1 MKKRSTSKA
10 INQIF
15 FKGWNDIL
23 KGYSLKLLLALT
35 VFLAANFISEVR
47 AQYTWT
53 PTIDGNKCSNDNY
66 PSSASVTDPDDTS
79 PDKNDILEVY
89 FTSGESGS
97 ENFYMAFLRQASA
110 SSNSYIFIQFN
121 VDGLLSTGD
130 SLGSDYAL
138 ISELKAGVITT
149 ANLFSWG
156 GADWNATPTPIT
168 VDAKG
173 GYENCTTG
181 DFGRFIEIAIPYEGI
196 NYDVCSGVDLQ
207 LTKIYSL
214 AGGSVTSAKKDELF
228 ISTDIGTFHINDSPT
243 LTTGLKD
250 PSGDVCT
257 DQLFTISTTIS
268 DADSIKSQTD
278 FDSYTFEVDTHYSGG
293 YLNFDAVDPS
303 AYTLT
308 YSQENDTAWNL
319 EFSFSY
325 PTPGSRYFAIRV
337 LDPWD
342 CDLDVIDST
351 LVDVVANENAP
362 YFVSGCSANAAVSTN
377 SGDCFYTH
385 SGTSW
390 DVTATDDDPC
400 GDPTVSYSLSGV
412 TSGTGSTLDGVIFNK
427 GITTVTWTASDGDPT
442 HDATCSFTVTVNDTE
457 KPVANCQNVT
467 IYLDGS
473 GSASVTQ
480 SQVDN
485 RSTDN
490 CGIQSLSLSKTSFNC
505 DDTGSNIV
513 TLTVTDL
520 GGNTESCNAT
530 VTVIDNIKPVISNIP
545 EDVSIECSSC
555 IQSFLNSGFEEPVQ
569 TANSNNEDYFVSW
582 GGSNSWIYWNE
593 EGVPGWQT
601 TAADG
606 IIELHPSGYDN
617 IASADGNQHAELNAN
632 YNSDLYQDF
641 CTIPSTF
648 LKIKFAHAKRSR
660 PDNTD
665 PDIMEVLMGDPSK
678 DESTYTTYGPFTQTQ
693 NSVWTYHTIDFPVPA
708 GQTMTRFIFRAV
720 QGSTHTTSEGN
731 LIDDVSV
738 VTLFDPTVI
747 PSASDNCSVELN
759 LSEEKINSTCD
770 DQFQLVRTW
779 TAVDPSGNTATAE
792 QVVTV
797 GDFTKPD
804 LFGVPADVTVSC
816 DNVPAL
822 ADVTAT
828 DNCVDDVSIT
838 FNEVR
843 TDGACANSYTLT
855 RTWTATDA
863 CSNDTTD
870 SQVIIVFDT
879 TAPTYSGSIG
889 ETTIE
894 GCATSDAPTAVT
906 TVSALEAL
914 AGSLAVSD
922 NCSTDANMSVTS
934 SDAVAGTCPIVI
946 TRTYTVTDECS
957 NSVNIIHTIK
967 IDDTTVPV
975 VTAPVTTLEV
985 ECNDAN
991 AATEISTWLGTAS
1004 ATDNCDGSISVSND
1018 YTGIEMNCNN
1028 VITVSFDATDACGNE
1043 AVTKTANIKI
1053 IDTTAPAY
1061 AGSLTTAIIEGCTTD
1076 DAPTAV
1082 TTVSALESLAGS
1094 LAISDNCSADTD
1106 MTVSS
1111 SDVATGTYPI
1121 VITRTYTVTDECD
1134 NETTIGHVINIVDN
1148 TKPVI
1153 SDCPPDIT
1161 VYSEDGDPA
1170 SCSQTVTWVAPTGDD
1185 NCDGTITPVASHN
1198 PGDTFSAG
1206 TTTVSY
1212 IFTDGTGN
1220 ADTCFFDVTVVDNT
1234 PPTFTCNDITVELD
1248 ESDQY
1253 SVTEDDIALIV
1264 TDLED
1269 NCSGIDGE
1277 ISISLDTEVFTCAT
1291 LGAQT
1296 VTVTVSDE
1304 AGNTATCDVTI
1315 TVVDTI
1321 PPTIT
1326 CSGDV
1331 TATIQSNGTCTGIV
1345 SVPSPTVSDNCG
1357 VASVINDFN
1366 SSSNASGNYPAGE
1379 TVVIWTVTD
1388 NSGNTETCTQTINVI
1403 AEPQAINDSRSTPE
1417 DAPITISVLANDLD
1431 CDDNLVNSSLEIT
1444 SDPTNGVVVVNSNGT
1459 VEYTPGTNYNG
1470 SDQFT
1475 YQICDADGQCD
1486 EATVTINVTPLNDPP
1501 VAVDDLNNTF
1511 VNQETTGK
1519 VMTND
1524 YDIDG
1529 NSLSTT
1535 LQSDPSNGTL
1545 VFNTDGTYSYTPNA
1559 GYLGE
1564 DVFTYLLSDGQGGT
1578 DMASVYITVISDHS
1592 TANQPPVA
1600 NEDAYVTKENVIVT
1614 GNMLENDYDPD
1625 GNPLVFNRELVA
1637 QPAVGTI
1644 QVFVDGSFEYI
1655 PEDGF
1660 TGQVNFTYEVCDDLS
1675 PAMCNTADVIII
1687 IDPNA
1692 NDNITVAVDDGFFT
1706 KVNSKLIRDV
1716 SANDFDPEGDNTTY
1730 SLKDAA
1736 LHGTV
1741 SLNADGFFTYTPNAD
1756 YIGPDQFS
1764 YRVCDDGNPSACD
1777 NATVYV
1783 NVSEVNHAPNAVDDW
1798 FNREDEAAN
1807 VLDNDSDPDGDE
1819 LVLNTTPVVDVT
1831 NGSLVI
1837 NSDGTYI
1844 YTPDEFYFGLDSF
1857 TYEVCD
1863 NALVPLCDQ
1872 ATVVIFLDTDKDG
1885 AADVIDID
1893 DDNDGILDVDEG
1905 DQTVD
1910 TDNDG
1915 IPDSLDIDS
1924 DNDGITDNEESQ
1936 DENNYIAPIGTDSD
1950 GDGWDDAYDD
1960 DSGGTPIVIVDS
1972 DDDGSADFVDTD
1984 SDNDGIDDA
1993 TEGHDANHDGVA
2005 DLVPAGTD
2013 SDGDGLDDA
2022 YDTVAIGDDP
2032 VANVTGSNAPTDNSD
2047 GDQVSDYRD
2056 TDSDNDGLTD
2066 AEEVAQSN
2074 DPDNDGLANYLDIDS
2089 DGDGITDN
2097 QESQPEGAYVPPTGQ
2112 DTDGDGIDDA
2122 YDPDSGGT
2130 PIASIDSDDDG
2141 DPDYLDED
2149 SDNDSIPDSVEAHD
2163 ADGDGVADTSPTG
2176 TDSDGDGLDD
2186 AYDTTNDFNDPLNV
2200 IGANTSSPNSDNDIL
2215 SDWRDI
2221 DDDNDGILTSDEVN
2235 NSSDNDNDG
2244 VIDYLDID
2252 SDNDGIVDNFEGQN
2266 NLTSLVSPTGID
2278 SDGDGLDDAYD
2289 PDTGGT
2295 PIGFTDT
2302 DGDGI
2307 KDYLDEDSDNDHV
2320 PDYVEAQDTDKNG
2333 QPDIAYTDSDS
2344 DGDGLDDS
2352 NDNVA
2357 GTGNAGNSVGT
2368 NVPLQDSDGDGT
2380 PDWRDTDDDN
2390 DGIETSLNEDDNGDG
2405 DPTNDDCNYNGIPNY
2420 LDEESCDL
2428 LIPNGFS
2435 PNGDGINDY
2444 FRVRGIYQY
2453 PNANIEIYNRW
2464 GTKVFEKENFGNIPI
2479 YGDPDAWWD
2488 GRANVGGSSNSEI
2501 LPSGTYFVVL
2511 ILDGS
2516 TIHKGIVYIN
2526 R

>member
-1 MKKRSTSKA
+1 MICT
-10 INQIF
+10 
-15 FKGWNDIL
+15 
-23 KGYSLKLLLALT
+23 T
-35 VFLAANFISEVR
+35 V
-47 AQYTWT
+47 
-53 PTIDGNKCSNDNY
+53 GN
-66 PSSASVTDPDDTS
+66 
-79 PDKNDILEVY
+79 L
-89 FTSGESGS
+89 
-97 ENFYMAFLRQASA
+97 
-110 SSNSYIFIQFN
+110 
-121 VDGLLSTGD
+121 
-130 SLGSDYAL
+130 
-138 ISELKAGVITT
+138 VITQSP
-149 ANLFSWG
+149 A
-156 GADWNATPTPIT
+156 
-168 VDAKG
+168 
-173 GYENCTTG
+173 
-181 DFGRFIEIAIPYEGI
+181 
-196 NYDVCSGVDLQ
+196 
-207 LTKIYSL
+207 
-214 AGGSVTSAKKDELF
+214 AG
-228 ISTDIGTFHINDSPT
+228 
-243 LTTGLKD
+243 
-250 PSGDVCT
+250 
-257 DQLFTISTTIS
+257 
-268 DADSIKSQTD
+268 
-278 FDSYTFEVDTHYSGG
+278 
-293 YLNFDAVDPS
+293 
-303 AYTLT
+303 
-308 YSQENDTAWNL
+308 
-319 EFSFSY
+319 
-325 PTPGSRYFAIRV
+325 
-337 LDPWD
+337 
-342 CDLDVIDST
+342 
-351 LVDVVANENAP
+351 
-362 YFVSGCSANAAVSTN
+362 
-377 SGDCFYTH
+377 
-385 SGTSW
+385 
-390 DVTATDDDPC
+390 
-400 GDPTVSYSLSGV
+400 
-412 TSGTGSTLDGVIFNK
+412 
-427 GITTVTWTASDGDPT
+427 TTVTTG
-442 HDATCSFTVTVNDTE
+442 VN
-457 KPVANCQNVT
+457 VVT
-467 IYLDGS
+467 I
-473 GSASVTQ
+473 
-480 SQVDN
+480 
-485 RSTDN
+485 
-490 CGIQSLSLSKTSFNC
+490 
-505 DDTGSNIV
+505 
-513 TLTVTDL
+513 TVTDQA
-520 GGNTESCNAT
+520 GNET
-530 VTVIDNIKPVISNIP
+530 
-545 EDVSIECSSC
+545 
-555 IQSFLNSGFEEPVQ
+555 
-569 TANSNNEDYFVSW
+569 
-582 GGSNSWIYWNE
+582 
-593 EGVPGWQT
+593 
-601 TAADG
+601 
-606 IIELHPSGYDN
+606 
-617 IASADGNQHAELNAN
+617 
-632 YNSDLYQDF
+632 
-641 CTIPSTF
+641 
-648 LKIKFAHAKRSR
+648 
-660 PDNTD
+660 
-665 PDIMEVLMGDPSK
+665 
-678 DESTYTTYGPFTQTQ
+678 
-693 NSVWTYHTIDFPVPA
+693 
-708 GQTMTRFIFRAV
+708 
-720 QGSTHTTSEGN
+720 
-731 LIDDVSV
+731 
-738 VTLFDPTVI
+738 
-747 PSASDNCSVELN
+747 
-759 LSEEKINSTCD
+759 
-770 DQFQLVRTW
+770 
-779 TAVDPSGNTATAE
+779 
-792 QVVTV
+792 
-797 GDFTKPD
+797 
-804 LFGVPADVTVSC
+804 SC
-816 DNVPAL
+816 D
-822 ADVTAT
+822 
-828 DNCVDDVSIT
+828 
-838 FNEVR
+838 
-843 TDGACANSYTLT
+843 
-855 RTWTATDA
+855 
-863 CSNDTTD
+863 
-870 SQVIIVFDT
+870 
-879 TAPTYSGSIG
+879 
-889 ETTIE
+889 
-894 GCATSDAPTAVT
+894 
-906 TVSALEAL
+906 
-914 AGSLAVSD
+914 
-922 NCSTDANMSVTS
+922 
-934 SDAVAGTCPIVI
+934 
-946 TRTYTVTDECS
+946 
-957 NSVNIIHTIK
+957 VN
-967 IDDTTVPV
+967 
-975 VTAPVTTLEV
+975 
-985 ECNDAN
+985 
-991 AATEISTWLGTAS
+991 
-1004 ATDNCDGSISVSND
+1004 
-1018 YTGIEMNCNN
+1018 
-1028 VITVSFDATDACGNE
+1028 F
-1043 AVTKTANIKI
+1043 
-1053 IDTTAPAY
+1053 
-1061 AGSLTTAIIEGCTTD
+1061 
-1076 DAPTAV
+1076 
-1082 TTVSALESLAGS
+1082 
-1094 LAISDNCSADTD
+1094 
-1106 MTVSS
+1106 
-1111 SDVATGTYPI
+1111 
-1121 VITRTYTVTDECD
+1121 
-1134 NETTIGHVINIVDN
+1134 
-1148 TKPVI
+1148 
-1153 SDCPPDIT
+1153 
-1161 VYSEDGDPA
+1161 
-1170 SCSQTVTWVAPTGDD
+1170 
-1185 NCDGTITPVASHN
+1185 
-1198 PGDTFSAG
+1198 
-1206 TTTVSY
+1206 
-1212 IFTDGTGN
+1212 
-1220 ADTCFFDVTVVDNT
+1220 TVVDNT
-1234 PPTFTCNDITVELD
+1234 DPVITSCATAESADADGSCEALVPDFTGDVTASDNCTTVGNLVITQSPAAGTTVTTGVNVVTIAVTDQAGNETSCDVNFTVIDNTDPVITSCATAESADADGSCEALVPDFTGDVTASDNCTTVGNLVITQSPAAGTTVTTGVNVVTITVTDQAGNETSCDVNFTVVDNTDPVITSCATAESADADGSCEALVPDFTGDVTASDNCTTVGNLVITQSPAAGTTVTTGVNVVTITVTDQASNETSCDVNFTVVDNTDPVITSCATAESADADGSCEALVPDFTGDVTASDNCTTVGNLVITQSPAAGTTVTTGVNVVTITVTDQAGNETSCDVNFTVSDVNPPTFTCNDVTVELD

-1253 SVTEDDIALIV
+1253 AITDEDITLIV

-1304 AGNTATCDVTI
+1304 AGNIATCDVTI

-1357 VASVINDFN
+1357 VVSVINDFN

-1379 TVVIWTVTD
+1379 TVVTWMVTD

-1417 DAPITISVLANDLD
+1417 DTPITIAVLANDLD

-1459 VEYTPGTNYNG
+1459 VTYTPNTNYNG

-1475 YQICDADGQCD
+1475 YQICDAYGQCD
-1486 EATVTINVTPLNDPP
+1486 EATVTINVTPVNDPP

-1519 VMTND
+1519 VLTND

-1535 LQSDPSNGTL
+1535 LQSGPSNGTL

-1600 NEDAYVTKENVIVT
+1600 NEDAYVTKENVKVT

-1625 GNPLVFNRELVA
+1625 GNPLVFNTELVV
-1637 QPAVGTI
+1637 QPPVGTV

-1655 PEDGF
+1655 PKDGF
-1660 TGQVNFTYEVCDDLS
+1660 SGQVNFTYQVCDDLT

-1687 IDPNA
+1687 VDPNA
-1692 NDNITVAVDDGFFT
+1692 NDNITVAVDDAFFT
-1706 KVNSKLIRDV
+1706 KINSKLIRDV
-1716 SANDFDPEGDNTTY
+1716 SSNDYDPEDDNTTY
-1730 SLKDAA
+1730 SLMDAS

-1741 SLNADGFFTYTPNAD
+1741 TLNAGGFFTYTPNTD
-1756 YIGPDQFS
+1756 YIGPDQFT
-1764 YRVCDDGNPSACD
+1764 YQVCDDGDPSACD
-1777 NATVYV
+1777 HATVYI

-1798 FNREDEAAN
+1798 FNREDKAAN
-1807 VLDNDSDPDGDE
+1807 VLANDSDPDGDE

-1885 AADVIDID
+1885 AADVVDID

-1910 TDNDG
+1910 SDNDG

-1924 DNDGITDNEESQ
+1924 DNDGITDNQESQ
-1936 DENNYIAPIGTDSD
+1936 DEKNYVAPVGTDSD

-1960 DSGGTPIVIVDS
+1960 DSGGTPIIIVDS
-1972 DDDGSADFVDTD
+1972 DDDGLADFVDTD
-1984 SDNDGIDDA
+1984 SDNDGIDDS

-2005 DLVPAGTD
+2005 DAVPVGTD

-2022 YDTVAIGDDP
+2022 YDTVAIGEDP

-2066 AEEVAQSN
+2066 QEEATQNN

-2097 QESQPEGAYVPPTGQ
+2097 QESQPEGAYVPPIGE

-2122 YDPDSGGT
+2122 YDPDNGGT
-2130 PIASIDSDDDG
+2130 PIASIDSDGDG

-2149 SDNDSIPDSVEAHD
+2149 SDNDSVPDSIEAHD
-2163 ADGDGVADTSPTG
+2163 ANGDGVADTAPSG
-2176 TDSDGDGLDD
+2176 QDSDGDGLDD

-2200 IGANTSSPNSDNDIL
+2200 IGTNTPSPNSDNDVL

-2252 SDNDGIVDNFEGQN
+2252 SDNDGIVDNFEGQD
-2266 NLTSLVSPTGID
+2266 NLTNLVSSAGID

-2320 PDYVEAQDTDKNG
+2320 PDYIEAQDTDKNG

-2357 GTGNAGNSVGT
+2357 GTGSADNSAGT

-2501 LPSGTYFVVL
+2501 LPSGTYFLVL